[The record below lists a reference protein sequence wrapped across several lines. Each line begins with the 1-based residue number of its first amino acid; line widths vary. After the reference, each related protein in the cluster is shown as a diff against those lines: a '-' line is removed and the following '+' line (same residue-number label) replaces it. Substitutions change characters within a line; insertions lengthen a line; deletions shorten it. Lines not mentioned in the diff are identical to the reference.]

1 MAANLIASRVP
12 AYPEAAKAQDIEG
25 PVVMEVVV
33 AASGAV
39 KQVHVIDGDRH
50 LRAAAEEAVLKRRY
64 RPYLLNGSPVE
75 VATIVRVDFRL
86 PQ

>member
-1 MAANLIASRVP
+1 MAENLITSRVP
-12 AYPEAAKAQDIEG
+12 AYPEAAKAQEIEG

-33 AASGAV
+33 ATTGAV
-39 KQVHVIDGDRH
+39 KQVHVINGDRH
-50 LRAAAEEAVLKRRY
+50 LRAAAEESVLKRRY
-64 RPYLLNGSPVE
+64 RPYLLNGTPVE